1 MIQGCE
7 TGKGV
12 SRMISKANQNF
23 EAGFTVIEVV
33 FVMVVL
39 AILVS
44 IATMTYS
51 GLQTQTT
58 KNMVMVDLK
67 VIRSAARTYHM
78 KHQVFPAAP
87 VNLANDGYLDELPK
101 DKFAPD
107 FDYLFDASNPSLF
120 KIWSRGPNGIDN
132 GGAADDLILA
142 FGP

>member
-1 MIQGCE
+1 MILR
-7 TGKGV
+7 TTK
-12 SRMISKANQNF
+12 NF

-51 GLQTQTT
+51 GLQTQAT
-58 KNMVMVDLK
+58 KDLVMVDLK
-67 VIRSAARTYHM
+67 VIRAAARSYHM
-78 KHQVFPAAP
+78 KHQAFPAAL
-87 VNLANDGYLDELPK
+87 VTLATDGYLDELPK
-101 DKFAPD
+101 DKFAPTL
-107 FDYLFDASNPSLF
+107 DYLFDGSNPSLF
-120 KIWSRGPNGIDN
+120 RIWSRGSNGIDN